1 MLVDTSENSPHY
13 NRIECAGFIFVPAKP
28 ALSII
33 IQPAFNAVVDMLS
46 GFCWGHPMILP
57 DIFCGFIL

>member
-13 NRIECAGFIFVPAKP
+13 NGIKCTGFILAPAKP
-28 ALSII
+28 ALPII
-33 IQPAFNAVVDMLS
+33 IRPVFNAVVNVFS
-46 GFCWGHPMILP
+46 VFCWGHPMILP